1 MNTDAS
7 TTSTAS
13 TAMSIYDIFEAQLNE
28 VRENYV
34 IEEYFTVSS
43 RNLKEFIL
51 FYMEVDKLM
60 EHKRPLETN
69 EVLTKLNTM
78 EHNMKTLHSTLTNTN
93 QMVLSKLNSHQD
105 TFQLHVQNIINKIQH
120 ISDYE
125 IRKSLSEFKTK
136 DNSQQE
142 LQVLLNT
149 FYEKVQLANTKTMN
163 DLDKNII
170 HSISNSIFNLNQT
183 INQNMNNNVQM
194 NKIEDTL
201 TQLHNNFT
209 NNSSKK
215 GEYAENIL
223 YNNLCAEFSSSEVIE
238 TRNMAH
244 SGDFMIKRENCPTI
258 LIESKNFSTNVIK
271 RDIDKFYNDI
281 QQNDCS
287 GIMLNAFG
295 GICNKEN
302 YEIELH
308 GKNVVIFIH
317 NYQFDIT
324 HVRLAANIIYNIT
337 HIIEEKTTDKVE
349 INQKTFNA
357 LKIEYNSFMQTFRHH
372 LDNIKM
378 SVNSLQQLQ
387 FTLLDEFFKR
397 KKVVNTVE
405 VFKCN
410 ICEKNYTTKRSLDR
424 HYQTIHVI
432 KKEKKKN
439 ADEVTE
445 LSDETGAGAIEE
457 IGEECI

>member
-1 MNTDAS
+1 
-7 TTSTAS
+7 
-13 TAMSIYDIFEAQLNE
+13 
-28 VRENYV
+28 
-34 IEEYFTVSS
+34 
-43 RNLKEFIL
+43 
-51 FYMEVDKLM
+51 
-60 EHKRPLETN
+60 
-69 EVLTKLNTM
+69 
-78 EHNMKTLHSTLTNTN
+78 
-93 QMVLSKLNSHQD
+93 
-105 TFQLHVQNIINKIQH
+105 
-120 ISDYE
+120 
-125 IRKSLSEFKTK
+125 
-136 DNSQQE
+136 
-142 LQVLLNT
+142 
-149 FYEKVQLANTKTMN
+149 
-163 DLDKNII
+163 
-170 HSISNSIFNLNQT
+170 
-183 INQNMNNNVQM
+183 
-194 NKIEDTL
+194 
-201 TQLHNNFT
+201 
-209 NNSSKK
+209 
-215 GEYAENIL
+215 
-223 YNNLCAEFSSSEVIE
+223 
-238 TRNMAH
+238 MAH

-397 KKVVNTVE
+397 KKVVNTEE
-405 VFKCN
+405 VFKCS
-410 ICEKNYTTKRSLDR
+410 ICEKSYTTKRSLDR

-439 ADEVTE
+439 DEVTE
-445 LSDETGAGAIEE
+445 EE
-457 IGEECI
+457 L